1 MTSIR
6 VLLAD
11 DHPLVRCGISKLLDK
26 TAGMVVVGEVCDGVA
41 ALEQTI
47 ALQPDVLVLDVEM
60 PGLRGDEVARRIR
73 ALELPVR
80 ILVLSVYNNEQQI
93 RELLVSG
100 VDGYVAKHEAIETIV
115 QAIHGVMAQS
125 ERWLSPV
132 AAANMTQHPAHAA
145 HPLLTDRESAVL
157 SMVARGQT
165 DREIAQHLSISERT
179 VRYHLH
185 NMYRKLGVGR
195 RCEAIVWAAREGFGG
210 HQQALGR

>member
-1 MTSIR
+1 MTPIR

-26 TAGMVVVGEVCDGVA
+26 TAGMVVVGEVCDGVS
-41 ALEQTI
+41 ALQETI

-73 ALELPVR
+73 ALKLPVR
-80 ILVLSVYNNEQQI
+80 IVVLSVYTNEQQI

-100 VDGYVAKHEAIETIV
+100 INGYVAKHEAIETIV
-115 QAIHGVMAQS
+115 QAIHGVMQQNES
-125 ERWLSPV
+125 WLSPC
-132 AAANMTQHPAHAA
+132 ATANMIQHRAHAG
-145 HPLLTDRESAVL
+145 HPLLTERESAVL
-157 SMVARGQT
+157 SMVAHGQT
-165 DREIAQHLSISERT
+165 DQEIARRLSITERT

-195 RCEAIVWAAREGFGG
+195 RCEAVVWAVREGLGG
-210 HQQALGR
+210 HQQAFGR

>member
-1 MTSIR
+1 MTPIR

-26 TAGMVVVGEVCDGVA
+26 TAGMVVVGEVCDGVE
-41 ALEQTI
+41 ALQQTI

-60 PGLRGDEVARRIR
+60 PGLRGDEVARHIR
-73 ALELPVR
+73 ALGLPVR
-80 ILVLSVYNNEQQI
+80 ILVLSVYTNEQQI
-93 RELLVSG
+93 RELLASG

-115 QAIHGVMAQS
+115 QAIHGVMAQ

-132 AAANMTQHPAHAA
+132 AAANMAQQPARMA
-145 HPLLTDRESAVL
+145 HPLLTERESAVL

-165 DREIAQHLSISERT
+165 DQEIAQRLSISERT

-195 RCEAIVWAAREGFGG
+195 RCEAIVWAAREGLGG
-210 HQQALGR
+210 HQQAFGH